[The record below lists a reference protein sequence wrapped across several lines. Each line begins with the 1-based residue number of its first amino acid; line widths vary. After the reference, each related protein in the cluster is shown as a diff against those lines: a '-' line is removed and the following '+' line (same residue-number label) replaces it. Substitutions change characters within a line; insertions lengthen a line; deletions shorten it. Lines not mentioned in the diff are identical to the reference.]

1 MSGFYKWF
9 ILNYLPIL
17 VALLL
22 FFFWK
27 FFSSNHSNKQDYNNP
42 SKNWDTVLGP
52 NVKILRFILF
62 VQLILLLTAKA
73 SKESELIF
81 NNFFVWN
88 VNLFYICFIFFTL
101 ICLYIIKKNKT
112 DMMEAEVIMA
122 ACVWFLIIL
131 LSLFLVDNFLSFLLL
146 LELSAVVYLFFI
158 LVFLKN
164 KDFTVIKLK
173 NFIST
178 YLWVSFITLI
188 FFFVGLLLVVKFNG
202 TITFQEL
209 WCLDGTT
216 PAFVWQFLFVAILWK
231 IGSPGF
237 YFFKLELYQYL
248 PVTSLIFFSI
258 VSAFMGFCFLHFFF
272 INCWPIFV
280 NQNLFLISYIVV
292 YNILMLTRGLKSLS
306 FFQFLAFS
314 SANTWSVLLL
324 FYLI

>member
-9 ILNYLPIL
+9 IFNYLPVL

-27 FFSSNHSNKQDYNNP
+27 FFSSNHSSKQDYNNP

-52 NVKILRFILF
+52 NVKIFRFILGIQF
-62 VQLILLLTAKA
+62 FLLITAKS
-73 SKESELIF
+73 SKESERIF
-81 NNFFVWN
+81 TDFFVWN
-88 VNLFYICFIFFTL
+88 VNMFYVCFMIFTL

-122 ACVWFLIIL
+122 SCVWFLIIL
-131 LSLFLVDNFLSFLLL
+131 LSLFLVDNFLSFLLI

-158 LVFLKN
+158 LVFIKN

-188 FFFVGLLLVVKFNG
+188 FFFIGLLLVSKYNG
-202 TITFQEL
+202 TICFQEL
-209 WCLDGTT
+209 WCLDRNT
-216 PAFVWQFLFVAILWK
+216 PAFVWQFLLVSILWK

-248 PVTSLIFFSI
+248 PITSLIFFSI

-280 NQNLFLISYIVV
+280 NQNLFLIIYIVI
-292 YNILMLTRGLKSLS
+292 YNVLLLIRGLKSLS